1 MKTDSDLVYVEWL
14 LKKAGYSSTRSEE
27 YTINRITVNRYFYGC
42 ITWRIMHRCRLSTAD
57 ISKTLSDK
65 KKRLE
70 QFTQSSLKTNAK
82 KVEQIWKGQQSERY
96 ALLSF
101 LLPPPPPPPPHLNL
115 LMNLSPFLFS
125 SFYFYKHTGNMH
137 MALDVCFYWIIVNQ
151 YRI

>member
-1 MKTDSDLVYVEWL
+1 MKTDSDLVYVAWL
-14 LKKAGYSSTRSEE
+14 LKKARYSSTRSEE
-27 YTINRITVNRYFYGC
+27 YTINRITANRYFYGC
-42 ITWRIMHRCRLSTAD
+42 ITWRIMHRCRLCTAD

-101 LLPPPPPPPPHLNL
+101 LLPPPPPHLS
-115 LMNLSPFLFS
+115 LMNLSSIFFFL
-125 SFYFYKHTGNMH
+125 FYKHTGNMH